1 MRATPSRVTPRIRGV
16 TTFLQPCPLP
26 SQTSTIV
33 VPQPA
38 RDALTNAHR
47 LLQRNMKVLVHVKE
61 KCIPVS
67 VGNGD
72 QPVRW
77 LANVGIARHD
87 DHQGLTLGLP
97 VGVKAEDGS
106 LLNMD
111 STLVAAKLTDMQH
124 VWVTFKGAPLALRI
138 WCPPQLK
145 PHACLVC
152 LQTTRTTPSS

>member
-1 MRATPSRVTPRIRGV
+1 
-16 TTFLQPCPLP
+16 
-26 SQTSTIV
+26 
-33 VPQPA
+33 
-38 RDALTNAHR
+38 
-47 LLQRNMKVLVHVKE
+47 MKVLVHVKE

-124 VWVTFKGAPLALRI
+124 VWVTFKDHKDDAVELKSKPAPSEAEPRRSGLLTSNSGGCSPSDAFAGRANYGVDAHAGYVPWPDGLGEVLSGT
-138 WCPPQLK
+138 PP
-145 PHACLVC
+145 ASA
-152 LQTTRTTPSS
+152 SSFFCRFAV

>member
-1 MRATPSRVTPRIRGV
+1 
-16 TTFLQPCPLP
+16 
-26 SQTSTIV
+26 
-33 VPQPA
+33 
-38 RDALTNAHR
+38 
-47 LLQRNMKVLVHVKE
+47 MKVLVHVKE

-138 WCPPQLK
+138 WCPP
-145 PHACLVC
+145 HIN
-152 LQTTRTTPSS
+152 

>member
-1 MRATPSRVTPRIRGV
+1 MAGFFRPKLIVLWHHRRNPLSV
-16 TTFLQPCPLP
+16 CP
-26 SQTSTIV
+26 T
-33 VPQPA
+33 
-38 RDALTNAHR
+38 
-47 LLQRNMKVLVHVKE
+47 NMKVLVHVKE

-67 VGNGD
+67 VGDGD

-111 STLVAAKLTDMQH
+111 STLVGAQIADMQH
-124 VWVTFKGAPLALRI
+124 VWVTFKGAAL
-138 WCPPQLK
+138 
-145 PHACLVC
+145 
-152 LQTTRTTPSS
+152 PSEFGAPIN

>member
-1 MRATPSRVTPRIRGV
+1 
-16 TTFLQPCPLP
+16 
-26 SQTSTIV
+26 
-33 VPQPA
+33 
-38 RDALTNAHR
+38 
-47 LLQRNMKVLVHVKE
+47 MKVLVHVKE

-138 WCPPQLK
+138 WCPSQLK

-152 LQTTRTTPSS
+152 MQTTRTTPSS